1 MEAEKTRVD
10 VESAVQTVYLIA
22 GITAVAMLGVEFV
35 LYNVLAHSSRSS
47 RLLISRANEL

>member
-35 LYNVLAHSSRSS
+35 QCFGSFFKVIKTLDL
-47 RLLISRANEL
+47 